1 MMMLI
6 AGNVLSS
13 IIETEPTIRDPVP
26 WLFTTIEG
34 VSVTVFTAEYL
45 GRIWCCTIDDRYRH
59 PLWGRLKAMAEPM
72 AVVDFLAIAPF
83 FLQAVIPN
91 LDLRFVRAL
100 RLFRL
105 FRIFKLGRWSTS
117 FQTIQHVVRSRAEE
131 LAISM
136 LIVAVATVLS
146 GSVMWMIEAEAQP
159 EKFRSIPAGIWWAV
173 ITITTIGYGDVTPIT
188 PLGGRRCHRGTRNLH
203 LRAARGGVG
212 RGFRRGGPGA

>member
-1 MMMLI
+1 
-6 AGNVLSS
+6 
-13 IIETEPTIRDPVP
+13 
-26 WLFTTIEG
+26 
-34 VSVTVFTAEYL
+34 
-45 GRIWCCTIDDRYRH
+45 
-59 PLWGRLKAMAEPM
+59 M

-159 EKFRSIPAGIWWAV
+159 EKFRSIPAGIWWAI
-173 ITITTIGYGDVTPIT
+173 ITITTIGYGDVAPIT
-188 PLGGRRCHRGTRNLH
+188 PLGKAVGGLIAVLGICIFALPVGVLGAGFVEEMGKIRGRKNVRLSAFIPNEPDGTCACPRCGQPLKITTDDERTSEEPP
-203 LRAARGGVG
+203 AA
-212 RGFRRGGPGA
+212 